1 MEMNHDAQQLVGYI
15 KRLFILMHDIQSDL
29 NYFSE
34 EM

>member
-1 MEMNHDAQQLVGYI
+1 MEMEHDTHQLVGYI
-15 KRLFILMHDIQSDL
+15 KSLFILMHDIHSDL